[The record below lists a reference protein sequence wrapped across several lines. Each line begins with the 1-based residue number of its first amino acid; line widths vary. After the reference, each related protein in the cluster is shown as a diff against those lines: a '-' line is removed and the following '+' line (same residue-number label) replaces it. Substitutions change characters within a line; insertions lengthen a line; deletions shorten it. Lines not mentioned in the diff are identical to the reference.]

1 MADDQA
7 SAAGRTRPTGESEA
21 ARRKRLDEV
30 FGDVL
35 PETTN
40 DERDDRDDR
49 GGDATDRW
57 LREQVPP
64 HHGG

>member
-7 SAAGRTRPTGESEA
+7 SAAGRARPTGESEA
-21 ARRKRLDEV
+21 VRRKRLDEV

-40 DERDDRDDR
+40 DERDDRDH
-49 GGDATDRW
+49 GGDATERW

>member
-7 SAAGRTRPTGESEA
+7 TPAGRARPGRESEV

-40 DERDDRDDR
+40 DERDDRDA
-49 GGDATDRW
+49 GGDASDRW

>member
-7 SAAGRTRPTGESEA
+7 SSVARVGRESEA

-40 DERDDRDDR
+40 DERDDRDA
-49 GGDATDRW
+49 GGDASDRW